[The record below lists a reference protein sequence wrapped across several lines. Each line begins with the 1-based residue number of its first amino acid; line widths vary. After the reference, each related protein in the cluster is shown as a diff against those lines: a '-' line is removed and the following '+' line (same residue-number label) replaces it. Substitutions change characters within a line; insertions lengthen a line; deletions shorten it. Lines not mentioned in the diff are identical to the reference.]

1 MTVYCGIDFHTRQQ
15 TVCYSDTT
23 DGAVRFA
30 ELDHE
35 GDHVR
40 NFYSRLTGEVIVGI
54 EASGDGCVA
63 GITLRREGSLGLSHS
78 SGDPEEARTGMPFP
92 KLASPFT
99 YLARHLLP
107 STPSLIFVKLPA
119 ASTLSNSP
127 SEFFHHYEI
136 RPYQRTQSWLSTCLR
151 I

>member
-63 GITLRREGSLGLSHS
+63 GITLRREGALGLNADDHFARQARVEVADVRS
-78 SGDPEEARTGMPFP
+78 EEHT
-92 KLASPFT
+92 
-99 YLARHLLP
+99 
-107 STPSLIFVKLPA
+107 
-119 ASTLSNSP
+119 
-127 SEFFHHYEI
+127 SEL
-136 RPYQRTQSWLSTCLR
+136 QSQ
-151 I
+151 